1 MKYFTVDEL
10 RKGGREEIMA
20 SLKDYVGRNIR
31 DSFAADLVARYSKQL
46 FNSPLSELGVL
57 DYGVASGAFAEQL
70 SEKGFRDIYGLD
82 LDNYLSEKNSK
93 LVKEFK
99 IVDLN
104 LDALP
109 WANDFFQVV
118 TAWCV
123 LPHLENPHHCIRE
136 TLRVLRPG
144 GLFILSIP
152 HLMSKASINYFLKH
166 EDFSRYAPQ
175 NNHIAVFTPGVFQN
189 TVLRYFEKVNMEYLI
204 DPRIFQG
211 LRGKLRKLIF
221 DLSDR
226 ISFAKKYLEKLWG
239 YNQIWILRKP
249 L

>member
-10 RKGGREEIMA
+10 RKEGREEITA

-31 DSFAADLVARYSKQL
+31 DLFAADLVARYSKQL
-46 FNSPLSELGVL
+46 FDRSLADLRVL
-57 DYGVASGAFAEQL
+57 DYGVASGAFVEQL

-82 LDNYLSEKNSK
+82 IDNYLSDKNAK
-93 LVKEFK
+93 LIKEFK

-104 LDALP
+104 LDPLP
-109 WANDFFQVV
+109 WDSEYFQVV

-136 TLRVLRPG
+136 TLRILKPG

-152 HLMSKASINYFLKH
+152 HIASKASINYFLKH
-166 EDFSRYAPQ
+166 EDFARYAAK

-189 TVLRYFEKVNMEYLI
+189 TVLRYYQKVNMEYLM
-204 DPRIFQG
+204 DSRIFQG
-211 LRGKLRKLIF
+211 LRGKLRKLVF
-221 DLSDR
+221 DLSR
-226 ISFAKKYLEKLWG
+226 QIPFLKKYLEKLWG

-249 L
+249 P